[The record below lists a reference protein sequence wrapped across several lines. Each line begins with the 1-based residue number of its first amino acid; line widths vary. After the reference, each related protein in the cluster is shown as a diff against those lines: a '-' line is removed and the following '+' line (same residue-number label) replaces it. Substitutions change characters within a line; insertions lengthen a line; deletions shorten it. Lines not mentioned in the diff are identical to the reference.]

1 MLDMLIQKI
10 INFILGLFGINTK
23 HSEDVD
29 KNVNNK
35 ANDYVKR
42 SFMTSTEM
50 IFYNKIKELN
60 DEYIVIP
67 QVNLGT
73 VIEKKTKGY
82 RNELFKNIDFAIF
95 SKDFKE
101 VLLLIELNDSTHQQA
116 KRRKR
121 DKSLYDICKSANIK
135 LITFYT
141 KYSNEK
147 TWVLNRIRTEISSQ
161 IDIKLDNVNIN

>member
-10 INFILGLFGINTK
+10 VDFILGLFGINTK
-23 HSEDVD
+23 HEENKD
-29 KNVNNK
+29 KNINNKVNN
-35 ANDYVKR
+35 YIKR
-42 SFMTSTEM
+42 NFMTSTEM

-73 VIEKKTKGY
+73 IIEKKTKGY

-101 VLLLIELNDSTHQQA
+101 VLLLIELNDSTHQQS

-121 DKSLYDICKSANIK
+121 DRNLYDICKNANIK

-141 KYSNEK
+141 KYPNEK
-147 TWVLNRIRTEISSQ
+147 KWVLNRIKNEISSQ
-161 IDIKLDNVNIN
+161 KNTKTEDTNII

>member
-10 INFILGLFGINTK
+10 VDFILDLFGINTK
-23 HSEDVD
+23 HEENKD
-29 KNVNNK
+29 KNINNKVNN
-35 ANDYVKR
+35 YIKR
-42 SFMTSTEM
+42 NFMTSTEI

-73 VIEKKTKGY
+73 IIEKKTKGY

-95 SKDFKE
+95 SKDFK
-101 VLLLIELNDSTHQQA
+101 N
-116 KRRKR
+116 
-121 DKSLYDICKSANIK
+121 ANIK

-141 KYSNEK
+141 KYPNEK
-147 TWVLNRIRTEISSQ
+147 NWVLNRIKNEISSQ
-161 IDIKLDNVNIN
+161 RNTKTEDTNII

>member
-10 INFILGLFGINTK
+10 VDFILDLFGINTK
-23 HSEDVD
+23 HEENKD
-29 KNVNNK
+29 KNTNNKVNN
-35 ANDYVKR
+35 YIKR
-42 SFMTSTEM
+42 NFMTSAEM
-50 IFYNKIKELN
+50 NFYNKINELN

-73 VIEKKTKGY
+73 VIEKETKGY

-101 VLLLIELNDSTHQQA
+101 VLLLIELNDSTHQQS

-121 DKSLYDICKSANIK
+121 DRNLYDICKNANIK

-141 KYSNEK
+141 KYPNEK
-147 TWVLNRIRTEISSQ
+147 NWVLNRIKNEISSQ
-161 IDIKLDNVNIN
+161 KNTKIEDTNII

>member
-10 INFILGLFGINTK
+10 VDFILNLFGINTNHK
-23 HSEDVD
+23 KDID
-29 KNVNNK
+29 KDTNNK
-35 ANDYVKR
+35 TNSYVER
-42 SFMTSTEM
+42 NFMTSTEM

-60 DEYIVIP
+60 DEYIIIP

-73 VIEKKTKGY
+73 IIEKKTKGY

-101 VLLLIELNDSTHQQA
+101 VLLLIELNDSTHQQY

-121 DKSLYDICKSANIK
+121 DRNLYDICKNANMK
-135 LITFYT
+135 LITF
-141 KYSNEK
+141 
-147 TWVLNRIRTEISSQ
+147 IP
-161 IDIKLDNVNIN
+161 NIQMKKIGY